1 VLDLEASGEVVCAG
15 LGLMLAAIG
24 RPVHRG
30 VNNMFGLVTDVEQ
43 APDFGEGQ
51 ADPTTEWRGLFGSG
65 GTGDPV
71 AGGGA
76 GFCRTVIGFG
86 SPFFA

>member
-1 VLDLEASGEVVCAG
+1 MCAG

-24 RPVHRG
+24 RPAHRG
-30 VNNMFGLVTDVEQ
+30 MNNLFGLVTDVEQ

-51 ADPTTEWRGLFGSG
+51 ADPTTERPGLFGSG
-65 GTGDPV
+65 GAGDLV
-71 AGGGA
+71 AGAGA
-76 GFCRTVIGFG
+76 GFCRVVIGFA